1 MLRPLSGTRR
11 PRSRAFLGIVAAVLA
26 TNAFYLPIPV
36 AHASFVGTGVGGFL
50 GFEVGGRPAG
60 MGGAQT
66 GGASGIMSQYWNP
79 ASVST
84 LDQPQVGAMHATWLG
99 DLKYEWFGY
108 GQPLGS
114 KLGVGSISVA
124 YFHLPSI
131 DGVDE
136 FNNPTGKFRVYDV
149 AVTACLARPIARGI
163 ALGINAKMIRQNLAT
178 VSATGAAID
187 LGGTAQVAGAT
198 VGAAV
203 QNLGPKLSFDNSS
216 YPLPRQVRFGVSRD
230 VYRGRVLL
238 AADYNIPSDYYHD
251 FRVGTEIHPQAN
263 VALRAGYRRELG
275 TPGDPANGLSF
286 GLGINFRQL
295 SVDYAMTPSDAFDDV
310 HRLSFGYSFGSGP
323 SEKKPEPRKP
333 EERPVPPAPS
343 SPPVIVQAKP
353 EPTAP
358 KTVKAPAEAPKPS
371 ATAIPT
377 PSAPSPEELAARP
390 SSPAP
395 LAYAVVLPGFQTK
408 EGAQGEMKA
417 LELLGF
423 QTKHAQISRD
433 PKRGG
438 WMITFAR
445 LNSKGNADT
454 MAASLQRMSFRAS
467 VELVEQ

>member
-1 MLRPLSGTRR
+1 MLRPLSGTGR
-11 PRSRAFLGIVAAVLA
+11 PRSRAFLGIVASFLA
-26 TNAFYLPIPV
+26 ANTLCLPIPA
-36 AHASFVGTGVGGFL
+36 AHAGFVGTGVGSFL

-66 GGASGIMSQYWNP
+66 GTATGIMSQYWNP

-149 AVTACLARPIARGI
+149 ALTAGLARPIAKGI

-187 LGGTAQVAGAT
+187 LGGTAHVAGAT
-198 VGAAV
+198 LGAAV

-216 YPLPRQVRFGVSRD
+216 YALPRQVRFGMSRD

-238 AADYNIPSDYYHD
+238 AADYNMPSDYYND
-251 FRVGTEIHPQAN
+251 VRVGTEIHPHPN
-263 VALRAGYRRELG
+263 VALRAGYRHELG
-275 TPGDPANGLSF
+275 SPGDPANGLSY
-286 GLGINFRQL
+286 GLGILFRQL
-295 SVDYAMTPSDAFDDV
+295 SVDYAMTPSDAFSDV

-323 SEKKPEPRKP
+323 SEQKPEPKKPEQ
-333 EERPVPPAPS
+333 RPVPPAPAG
-343 SPPVIVQAKP
+343 PPVIVQAKP
-353 EPTAP
+353 EAP
-358 KTVKAPAEAPKPS
+358 KAVKTPAEAPKPS
-371 ATAIPT
+371 ATVPT
-377 PSAPSPEELAARP
+377 PPSSEGLAAKP

-395 LAYAVVLPGFQTK
+395 QDYAIVLPGFQTK

-417 LELLGF
+417 LQLLGF
-423 QTKHAQISRD
+423 STKHAQISRD

-438 WMITFAR
+438 WMITLER
-445 LNSKGNADT
+445 LNSKVNADA
-454 MAASLQRMSFRAS
+454 MAASLQRMSFRAN
-467 VELVEQ
+467 VELVEK

>member
-1 MLRPLSGTRR
+1 MLRPLSGTGR
-11 PRSRAFLGIVAAVLA
+11 PRSRAFLGIVASVLA
-26 TNAFYLPIPV
+26 ATLLVPPIPD
-36 AHASFVGTGVGGFL
+36 AHADVSVGTGVGSFL

-66 GGASGIMSQYWNP
+66 GTATGIMSQFWNP

-136 FNNPTGKFRVYDV
+136 FNNPTGKFRVYDL
-149 AVTACLARPIARGI
+149 ALTAGLARPVARGI

-178 VSATGAAID
+178 VSATGAAVD

-198 VGAAV
+198 VGAVV
-203 QNLGPKLSFDNSS
+203 QNLGPKLSFSNSS

-238 AADYNIPSDYYHD
+238 AADYNIPSDYYKD
-251 FRVGTEIHPQAN
+251 VRVGTEIHPHPN
-263 VALRAGYRRELG
+263 VALRAGYRHEFG
-275 TPGDPANGLSF
+275 TPSDPANGLSY
-286 GLGINFRQL
+286 GLGLNFRQL

-323 SEKKPEPRKP
+323 SEKKPEPKKP
-333 EERPVPPAPS
+333 EERPVPPAPTG
-343 SPPVIVQAKP
+343 PPVIVQATP
-353 EPTAP
+353 P
-358 KTVKAPAEAPKPS
+358 KAVKAPAEAPKPT
-371 ATAIPT
+371 ATAVPA
-377 PSAPSPEELAARP
+377 PSSAPSPEQLAARP
-390 SSPAP
+390 TPPASS
-395 LAYAVVLPGFQTK
+395 YAVVLPGFQTK
-408 EGAQGEMKA
+408 EGAQGEIKA

-433 PKRGG
+433 LKRGG
-438 WMITFAR
+438 WVITLAR
-445 LNSKGNADT
+445 LNSKGNADA
-454 MAASLQRMSFRAS
+454 MAASLMRMSFRAN